1 MNLQLD
7 VGAATDVGK
16 VREHNEDFFTTTRF
30 AGGDLLVVCDGM
42 GGHAAGDIASKIA
55 CSSIVANVLPM
66 RLPDPREVIYRAAQ
80 KAHEE
85 VLEVAEASPEKQGM
99 GTTCVV
105 ALIRD
110 AQMYV
115 GNVGDSRAYLVRG
128 GQVKMLSVDQTKV
141 QAMVDKGILTLEEA
155 KKHPEAGVLSQA
167 IGQKNKIEPY
177 VDPET
182 TGIALELGDV
192 VLLCSDGVYDCMD
205 ADLIARLSTS
215 GTAEQAARALVEYAT
230 ANDGKDNATAVV
242 ARVIS
247 AAEAANGAGSA
258 GGSQFPKGQPGVGTA
273 ATTPLAPTLIDEQ
286 APAFPSPSNHPS
298 SRPPGPGS
306 VRPSHGPGTF
316 SGQEPQGTHSR
327 VRLAVIALV
336 GALVLVGLSVGL
348 TSIVCWRVLP
358 DCRPAQ
364 DRHPTGTP
372 ASKVVPAVVT
382 QQTSSPSSN
391 PVAPTV
397 ASTVASTASTQQSQP
412 NPTTTG
418 TKKQVN
424 TSKTKN

>member
-1 MNLQLD
+1 
-7 VGAATDVGK
+7 
-16 VREHNEDFFTTTRF
+16 
-30 AGGDLLVVCDGM
+30 
-42 GGHAAGDIASKIA
+42 
-55 CSSIVANVLPM
+55 
-66 RLPDPREVIYRAAQ
+66 
-80 KAHEE
+80 
-85 VLEVAEASPEKQGM
+85 
-99 GTTCVV
+99 VV

-215 GTAEQAARALVEYAT
+215 GTAEEAACALVEYAT

-247 AAEAANGAGSA
+247 AAEAAKGEGSA
-258 GGSQFPKGQPGVGTA
+258 GGSQFPKGQPGVGA
-273 ATTPLAPTLIDEQ
+273 PPGPPLAPTLIDQ
-286 APAFPSPSNHPS
+286 QVQAFPSPSNHPS

-306 VRPSHGPGTF
+306 VRPSHGPSTF
-316 SGQEPQGTHSR
+316 SGQEPQGTQSR
-327 VRLAVIALV
+327 LRLAVIALV

-348 TSIVCWRVLP
+348 TSLVCWQVLP

-364 DRHPTGTP
+364 KRPSIGTAVSRAESVITDDSSSLSSSGKSRP
-372 ASKVVPAVVT
+372 LDSASSAASASAT
-382 QQTSSPSSN
+382 ASASTS
-391 PVAPTV
+391 APT
-397 ASTVASTASTQQSQP
+397 
-412 NPTTTG
+412 N
-418 TKKQVN
+418 KR
-424 TSKTKN
+424 